1 MNIKNICCIGAGY
14 VGGPTMAVVA
24 QMCPHIKVNIVD
36 IENILLGDLE
46 ELIVKS
52 NSILIGSPT
61 INQNTLL
68 PVYKMFALLNPVR
81 DRGKKAAAFGS
92 YGWSGEAVK
101 LIETQL
107 RALKLEVVCEGIS
120 SRFMPQNEKSERLIE
135 FGNNFARHLTVEE
148 KGS

>member
-1 MNIKNICCIGAGY
+1 
-14 VGGPTMAVVA
+14 
-24 QMCPHIKVNIVD
+24 
-36 IENILLGDLE
+36 
-46 ELIVKS
+46 
-52 NSILIGSPT
+52 
-61 INQNTLL
+61 
-68 PVYKMFALLNPVR
+68 MFALLNPVR

-135 FGNNFARHLTVEE
+135 FGNNFARHLTVME